1 MAWQQ
6 SGFKSDWKLLAQ
18 NEKMSKKKTPN
29 LKILQEELK
38 KVWCQEMSM
47 EYLINLSDS
56 MPKRL
61 QIVIQ
66 IRATWP
72 NIQKCHYC

>member
-6 SGFKSDWKLLAQ
+6 SRFKSDWKLLAQ
-18 NEKMSKKKTPN
+18 NEKKMSKKKTPN
-29 LKILQEELK
+29 LEIPQEELK
-38 KVWCQEMSM
+38 KVWCQEMST

-72 NIQKCHYC
+72 NI